1 MVHTVGVLDGKIQA
15 AGLPRYLPADHSEWI
30 VGRALTFLIMTEDGS
45 QPEKRV
51 IGAAVEF
58 GKPKLDYDF
67 ARLPLAL
74 REHRRLRVAFAN
86 RLLRQ
91 GIMPLMKRIAP
102 YSTPHSCGTIIAGS
116 DPSTAAVDARGPVR
130 GFRNLQVASWSPR
143 SGTTLG
149 RETTGR
155 Y

>member
-1 MVHTVGVLDGKIQA
+1 MLYFFFSSRRRHTRCALVTGVQTCA
-15 AGLPRYLPADHSEWI
+15 LPI
-30 VGRALTFLIMTEDGS
+30 FLIMTEDGS
-45 QPEKRV
+45 HPDNRV
-51 IGAAVEF
+51 IGAAAEF

-102 YSTPHSCGTIIAGS
+102 YSTPHACGTMHDGS
-116 DPSTAAVDARGPVR
+116 DPSTSVVAARGPGPNGRASGR
-130 GFRNLQVASWSPR
+130 GRVWQ
-143 SGTTLG
+143 SG
-149 RETTGR
+149 
-155 Y
+155 